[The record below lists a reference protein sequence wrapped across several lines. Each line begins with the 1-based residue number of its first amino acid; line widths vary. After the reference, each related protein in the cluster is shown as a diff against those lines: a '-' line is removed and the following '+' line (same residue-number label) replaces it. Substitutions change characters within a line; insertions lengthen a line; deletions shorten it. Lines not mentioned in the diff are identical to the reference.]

1 MSKKPIDIDG
11 LALDDPEVYKLLQRC
26 DTTGVFQ
33 LESDGMR
40 GYLKKLRADCFEDIV
55 AMLALYRPGPLDA
68 GMVDDYIQVKHGAK
82 VRYPHEML
90 EEILKPT
97 NGVFL
102 YQEQVMK
109 SAQVMA
115 GYSLGGA
122 DI

>member
-1 MSKKPIDIDG
+1 
-11 LALDDPEVYKLLQRC
+11 
-26 DTTGVFQ
+26 
-33 LESDGMR
+33 MR
-40 GYLKKLRADCFEDIV
+40 GYLKKLKADCFEDIV

-82 VRYPHEML
+82 VRYPHQML

-109 SAQVMA
+109 SAQIMA
-115 GYSLGGA
+115 GYSYITAKAIIVAIINGGIA
-122 DI
+122 IFKSFPLS